1 MKKMNEPQLKDI
13 NGLFQ
18 TSKIL
23 ENKLIVDDA
32 KIDQINQINSNND
45 NKEKASIIS
54 NLNDKKI
61 QNFAPSYIPINT
73 LSDLSYNFNLNSN
86 NALITSNE
94 MKSNRNKKDTNK
106 INSEEILENGLNLDE
121 QNIVNYDEKI
131 TNKNEIIKKDQN
143 DEKRNN
149 ININIKSS
157 TSFIEENN
165 YINKN
170 NQNELTMQNNE
181 QQNLSFGMQIPKELF
196 DQIEY
201 AIDENGNPF
210 NIKQN
215 NKDTSLKKPVALII
229 QKEKKDQNYLI
240 DLQGK
245 KIPKMEDGYFN
256 YKNNN
261 IRVIIQ
267 DFDVQNPELRVYGS
281 RNRNTLSINEEEKA
295 EEKEDNNID
304 EIKQKYSLVLNKK
317 LLNFKRNSPIKIKNI
332 KYVKEPKSD
341 NRIKYNINRNKKQ
354 IAYRR
359 IVPVPNPSTTSQY
372 LVHKFSN
379 NYTINRTSNILNKS
393 MSTISHHNR
402 SYTKSYS
409 KNDLINIKYDQLN
422 NTDRNKLSVTPSREI
437 KNVSYTSSRINL
449 FNYKRNRKKGGSF
462 NNLNKVMNI
471 NNIIHRNT
479 QSLNSLPS
487 SNFED
492 DNTNIDLNNNKK
504 GIKTNYSSLQIKNFK
519 KCQSSHDVS
528 STINNISDKIKY
540 IKNKINNTNKI
551 LTAPSSSTIS
561 ISNSQKNNISKDNNS
576 LNTYNYINK
585 INNNSSLYKRQFK
598 CAILSKEVNDIISDY
613 STENQKKEI
622 KNNPYLYENKFNT
635 GIKNSENKINSFL
648 NGHNMT
654 NLMFKRNDNNY
665 STQQSYLKTS
675 NLDNN
680 MINVNSNE
688 ENCRLCGRNLLNRIK
703 SQCSNT
709 ILQNGII
716 NFKRKKMNVLLN
728 IDNNNTQNMF
738 KHSIISQNYK
748 NCINLLNNKNRLNN
762 RNKFNLISSRNS
774 LLNLEE
780 NKSQTNAYDYY
791 GNNNK
796 NNLINYK
803 YSASNTNNNSRNF
816 DFSYILM
823 N

>member
-1 MKKMNEPQLKDI
+1 MKKMNEPQMQDI

-18 TSKIL
+18 TSKVL
-23 ENKLIVDDA
+23 ENKLMDDA
-32 KIDQINQINSNND
+32 KNDQINQINSNND

-170 NQNELTMQNNE
+170 NQNELTIQNNE
-181 QQNLSFGMQIPKELF
+181 QQNLPFGIQIPKELF

-295 EEKEDNNID
+295 EEKEENNID

-519 KCQSSHDVS
+519 KSQSSHDVS

-648 NGHNMT
+648 NGHSMT

-680 MINVNSNE
+680 VINVNNND

-728 IDNNNTQNMF
+728 IDNSNTQNTF
-738 KHSIISQNYK
+738 RHSIISQNYK
-748 NCINLLNNKNRLNN
+748 NSINLLKNKNRLNN

-780 NKSQTNAYDYY
+780 NKSQINAYDYY

-816 DFSYILM
+816 DFS
-823 N
+823 

>member
-1 MKKMNEPQLKDI
+1 MKKMNEPQMQDI
-13 NGLFQ
+13 NGLFK
-18 TSKIL
+18 TSKAL

-32 KIDQINQINSNND
+32 KKDQINQINSNND

-181 QQNLSFGMQIPKELF
+181 QQNLPFGIQIPKELF
-196 DQIEY
+196 VQIEY

-267 DFDVQNPELRVYGS
+267 DFDVQHPELRVYGT

-295 EEKEDNNID
+295 EEKEENNID

-317 LLNFKRNSPIKIKNI
+317 ILNFKRNSPIKIKNI

-393 MSTISHHNR
+393 MSTISRHNR

-519 KCQSSHDVS
+519 KSQSSHDVS

-648 NGHNMT
+648 NGHSMT

-665 STQQSYLKTS
+665 STQQSFLITS

-680 MINVNSNE
+680 VINVNNND

-728 IDNNNTQNMF
+728 IDNNNNTQNMF

-748 NCINLLNNKNRLNN
+748 NSINLLNNKNRLNN

-816 DFSYILM
+816 DFS
-823 N
+823 

>member
-1 MKKMNEPQLKDI
+1 MNEPQMQDI

-18 TSKIL
+18 TSKVL

-32 KIDQINQINSNND
+32 KNDQINQINSNND

-61 QNFAPSYIPINT
+61 QNFIPSYIPINT

-170 NQNELTMQNNE
+170 NQNELKIQNNE
-181 QQNLSFGMQIPKELF
+181 QQNLPFGIQIPKELF

-215 NKDTSLKKPVALII
+215 NKYTSLKKPVALII

-267 DFDVQNPELRVYGS
+267 DFDVQHPELRVYGT

-295 EEKEDNNID
+295 EEKEENNID

-519 KCQSSHDVS
+519 KSQSSHDVS
-528 STINNISDKIKY
+528 STLNNISDKIKY

-561 ISNSQKNNISKDNNS
+561 ISNSQKNKISKDNNS
-576 LNTYNYINK
+576 LNTYNY

-648 NGHNMT
+648 NGHSMT

-748 NCINLLNNKNRLNN
+748 NSINLLNNKNRLNN
-762 RNKFNLISSRNS
+762 RSKFSLISSRNS

-791 GNNNK
+791 ENNNK

-803 YSASNTNNNSRNF
+803 YSASNTNNNNRNF
-816 DFSYILM
+816 YFS
-823 N
+823 

>member
-1 MKKMNEPQLKDI
+1 MKKMNEPQMQDI

-18 TSKIL
+18 TSKVL

-32 KIDQINQINSNND
+32 KNDQINQINSNND

-267 DFDVQNPELRVYGS
+267 DFDVQHPELRVYGT

-295 EEKEDNNID
+295 EEKEENNID

-519 KCQSSHDVS
+519 KSQSSHDVS

-648 NGHNMT
+648 NGHSMT

-680 MINVNSNE
+680 VINVNNND

-748 NCINLLNNKNRLNN
+748 NSINLLNNKNRLNN
-762 RNKFNLISSRNS
+762 RSKFNLISSRNS

-816 DFSYILM
+816 DFS
-823 N
+823 

>member
-1 MKKMNEPQLKDI
+1 MKKMNEPQMQDI

-18 TSKIL
+18 TSKVL
-23 ENKLIVDDA
+23 ENKLMDDA
-32 KIDQINQINSNND
+32 KNDQINQINSNND

-131 TNKNEIIKKDQN
+131 TNKNEIIKKEQN

-170 NQNELTMQNNE
+170 NQNELTIQNNE
-181 QQNLSFGMQIPKELF
+181 QQNLPFGIQIPKELF

-229 QKEKKDQNYLI
+229 QKENKDQNYLI

-267 DFDVQNPELRVYGS
+267 DFDVQHPELRVYGT
-281 RNRNTLSINEEEKA
+281 RNKNTLSINEEEKFD
-295 EEKEDNNID
+295 EKEENNID

-422 NTDRNKLSVTPSREI
+422 DTDRNKLSVTPSREI

-519 KCQSSHDVS
+519 KSQSSHDVS

-648 NGHNMT
+648 NGHSMT

-680 MINVNSNE
+680 VINVNNND

-728 IDNNNTQNMF
+728 IDNSNTQNTF

-748 NCINLLNNKNRLNN
+748 NSINLLNNKNRLNN

-816 DFSYILM
+816 DFS
-823 N
+823 

>member
-1 MKKMNEPQLKDI
+1 
-13 NGLFQ
+13 
-18 TSKIL
+18 
-23 ENKLIVDDA
+23 
-32 KIDQINQINSNND
+32 
-45 NKEKASIIS
+45 
-54 NLNDKKI
+54 
-61 QNFAPSYIPINT
+61 
-73 LSDLSYNFNLNSN
+73 
-86 NALITSNE
+86 
-94 MKSNRNKKDTNK
+94 
-106 INSEEILENGLNLDE
+106 
-121 QNIVNYDEKI
+121 
-131 TNKNEIIKKDQN
+131 
-143 DEKRNN
+143 
-149 ININIKSS
+149 
-157 TSFIEENN
+157 
-165 YINKN
+165 
-170 NQNELTMQNNE
+170 
-181 QQNLSFGMQIPKELF
+181 
-196 DQIEY
+196 
-201 AIDENGNPF
+201 
-210 NIKQN
+210 
-215 NKDTSLKKPVALII
+215 
-229 QKEKKDQNYLI
+229 
-240 DLQGK
+240 
-245 KIPKMEDGYFN
+245 
-256 YKNNN
+256 
-261 IRVIIQ
+261 
-267 DFDVQNPELRVYGS
+267 
-281 RNRNTLSINEEEKA
+281 
-295 EEKEDNNID
+295 
-304 EIKQKYSLVLNKK
+304 
-317 LLNFKRNSPIKIKNI
+317 
-332 KYVKEPKSD
+332 
-341 NRIKYNINRNKKQ
+341 
-354 IAYRR
+354 
-359 IVPVPNPSTTSQY
+359 
-372 LVHKFSN
+372 
-379 NYTINRTSNILNKS
+379 

-409 KNDLINIKYDQLN
+409 KNDLINIKYDHLN

-504 GIKTNYSSLQIKNFK
+504 DIKTNYSSLQIKNIK
-519 KCQSSHDVS
+519 KCQSLHDVS

-648 NGHNMT
+648 NGHSMT

-680 MINVNSNE
+680 VINVNNND

-816 DFSYILM
+816 DFS
-823 N
+823 

>member
-1 MKKMNEPQLKDI
+1 MKKMNEPQMQDI

-18 TSKIL
+18 TSKVL

-32 KIDQINQINSNND
+32 KNDQINQINSNND

-131 TNKNEIIKKDQN
+131 TNKNEIIKKDLN

-181 QQNLSFGMQIPKELF
+181 QQNLPFGIQIPKELF

-267 DFDVQNPELRVYGS
+267 DFDVQHPELRVYGT

-295 EEKEDNNID
+295 EEKEENNID

-393 MSTISHHNR
+393 MSTISRHNR

-462 NNLNKVMNI
+462 NNLNKVMNM

-519 KCQSSHDVS
+519 KSQSSHDVS

-551 LTAPSSSTIS
+551 MTAPSSSTIS
-561 ISNSQKNNISKDNNS
+561 ISNTQKNNISKDNNS

-648 NGHNMT
+648 NGHSMT

-748 NCINLLNNKNRLNN
+748 NSINLLNNKNRLNN
-762 RNKFNLISSRNS
+762 RSKFSLISSRNS

-816 DFSYILM
+816 DFS
-823 N
+823 

>member
-1 MKKMNEPQLKDI
+1 MKKMNEPQMQDI

-18 TSKIL
+18 TSKVL

-32 KIDQINQINSNND
+32 KNDQINQINSNND

-170 NQNELTMQNNE
+170 NQNELTIQNNE
-181 QQNLSFGMQIPKELF
+181 QQNLPFGIQIPKELF

-229 QKEKKDQNYLI
+229 QKENKDQNYLI

-267 DFDVQNPELRVYGS
+267 DFDVQHPELRVYGT
-281 RNRNTLSINEEEKA
+281 RNKNTLSINEEEKFD
-295 EEKEDNNID
+295 EKEDNNID

-492 DNTNIDLNNNKK
+492 GNTNIDLNNNKK

-519 KCQSSHDVS
+519 KSQSSHDVS

-648 NGHNMT
+648 NGHSMT

-680 MINVNSNE
+680 VINVNNND

-748 NCINLLNNKNRLNN
+748 NSINLLNNKNRLNN
-762 RNKFNLISSRNS
+762 RRKFSLISSRNS

-816 DFSYILM
+816 DFS
-823 N
+823 

>member
-1 MKKMNEPQLKDI
+1 MKKMNEPQMQDI

-18 TSKIL
+18 TSKVL

-32 KIDQINQINSNND
+32 KNDQINQINSNND

-86 NALITSNE
+86 NALIASNE
-94 MKSNRNKKDTNK
+94 IKSNRNKKDPNK

-131 TNKNEIIKKDQN
+131 TNKNEIIKKEQN

-149 ININIKSS
+149 TNINIKSS

-267 DFDVQNPELRVYGS
+267 DFDVQHPELRVYGT

-295 EEKEDNNID
+295 EEKEENNID

-519 KCQSSHDVS
+519 KSQSSHDVS

-622 KNNPYLYENKFNT
+622 KNNPYLYENKFNN

-648 NGHNMT
+648 NGHSMT

-680 MINVNSNE
+680 VINVNNND

-748 NCINLLNNKNRLNN
+748 NSINLLNNKNRLNN

-780 NKSQTNAYDYY
+780 NKSQINAYDYY

-816 DFSYILM
+816 DFS
-823 N
+823 

>member
-1 MKKMNEPQLKDI
+1 MKKMNEPQMQDI

-18 TSKIL
+18 TSKVL
-23 ENKLIVDDA
+23 ENKLMDDA
-32 KIDQINQINSNND
+32 KNDQINQINSNND

-61 QNFAPSYIPINT
+61 QNFAHSYIPINT

-181 QQNLSFGMQIPKELF
+181 QQNLPFGIQIPKELF

-229 QKEKKDQNYLI
+229 QKENKDQNYLI

-267 DFDVQNPELRVYGS
+267 DFDVQHPELRVYGT
-281 RNRNTLSINEEEKA
+281 RNKNTLSLNEEEKFD
-295 EEKEDNNID
+295 EKEDNNID

-449 FNYKRNRKKGGSF
+449 FNYRRNRKKGGSF

-561 ISNSQKNNISKDNNS
+561 ISNTQKNNISKDNNS

-648 NGHNMT
+648 NGHSMT

-680 MINVNSNE
+680 VINVNNND

-748 NCINLLNNKNRLNN
+748 NSINLLNNKNRLNN
-762 RNKFNLISSRNS
+762 RSKFSLISSRNS

-791 GNNNK
+791 LNNNK

-816 DFSYILM
+816 DFS
-823 N
+823 

>member
-1 MKKMNEPQLKDI
+1 MKKMNEPQMQDI

-18 TSKIL
+18 TSKVL
-23 ENKLIVDDA
+23 ENKLMDDA
-32 KIDQINQINSNND
+32 KNDQINQINSNND

-170 NQNELTMQNNE
+170 NQNELTIQNNE
-181 QQNLSFGMQIPKELF
+181 QQNLPFGIQIPKELF

-229 QKEKKDQNYLI
+229 QKENKDQNYLI

-267 DFDVQNPELRVYGS
+267 DFDVQHPELRVYGT

-295 EEKEDNNID
+295 EEKEENNID

-519 KCQSSHDVS
+519 KSQSSHDVS

-561 ISNSQKNNISKDNNS
+561 ISNSQKNKISKDNNS

-648 NGHNMT
+648 NGHSMT

-748 NCINLLNNKNRLNN
+748 NSINLLNNKNRLNN
-762 RNKFNLISSRNS
+762 RRKFSLISSRNS

-816 DFSYILM
+816 DFS
-823 N
+823 

>member
-1 MKKMNEPQLKDI
+1 MKKMNEPQMQDI

-18 TSKIL
+18 TSKVL

-32 KIDQINQINSNND
+32 KNDQINQINSNND

-54 NLNDKKI
+54 NLNDKKF

-94 MKSNRNKKDTNK
+94 MKSNRNKKDSNK

-229 QKEKKDQNYLI
+229 QKENNDQNYLI

-261 IRVIIQ
+261 IRLIIQ
-267 DFDVQNPELRVYGS
+267 DFDVQHPELRVYGT

-295 EEKEDNNID
+295 EEKEENNID

-519 KCQSSHDVS
+519 KSQSSHDVS

-585 INNNSSLYKRQFK
+585 IKNNSSLYKRQFK

-622 KNNPYLYENKFNT
+622 KNNPYLYENKFNI

-648 NGHNMT
+648 NGHSMT

-680 MINVNSNE
+680 VINVNNND

-728 IDNNNTQNMF
+728 IDNSNTQNTF

-748 NCINLLNNKNRLNN
+748 NSINLLNNKNRLNN

-803 YSASNTNNNSRNF
+803 YSAPNTNNNSRNF
-816 DFSYILM
+816 DFS
-823 N
+823 

>member
-1 MKKMNEPQLKDI
+1 MKKMNEPQMQDI

-18 TSKIL
+18 TSKVL
-23 ENKLIVDDA
+23 ENKLMDDA
-32 KIDQINQINSNND
+32 KNDQINQINSNND

-131 TNKNEIIKKDQN
+131 TNKNEIIKKEQN

-181 QQNLSFGMQIPKELF
+181 QQNLPFGIQIPKELF

-267 DFDVQNPELRVYGS
+267 DFDVQHPELRVYGT

-295 EEKEDNNID
+295 EEKEENNID

-519 KCQSSHDVS
+519 KSQSSHDVS

-561 ISNSQKNNISKDNNS
+561 ISNSQKNKISKDNNS
-576 LNTYNYINK
+576 LNTNYINK

-648 NGHNMT
+648 NGHSMT

-748 NCINLLNNKNRLNN
+748 NSINLLNNKNRLNN
-762 RNKFNLISSRNS
+762 RRKFSLISSRNS

-816 DFSYILM
+816 DFS
-823 N
+823 

>member
-1 MKKMNEPQLKDI
+1 MKKMNEPQMQDI

-18 TSKIL
+18 TSKVL

-32 KIDQINQINSNND
+32 KNDQINQINSNND

-73 LSDLSYNFNLNSN
+73 LSDLSYNCNLNSN

-131 TNKNEIIKKDQN
+131 TNKNEIIKKDLN

-181 QQNLSFGMQIPKELF
+181 QQNLPFGIQIPKELF

-229 QKEKKDQNYLI
+229 QKENKDQNYLI

-267 DFDVQNPELRVYGS
+267 DFDVQHPELRVYGT

-295 EEKEDNNID
+295 EEKEENNID

-471 NNIIHRNT
+471 NNIIHRNR

-492 DNTNIDLNNNKK
+492 DNTNFDLNNNKK

-519 KCQSSHDVS
+519 KSQSSHDVS

-648 NGHNMT
+648 NGHSMT

-688 ENCRLCGRNLLNRIK
+688 ENCRLYGRNLLNRIK

-728 IDNNNTQNMF
+728 IDNSNTQNKF
-738 KHSIISQNYK
+738 RHSIISQNYK
-748 NCINLLNNKNRLNN
+748 NSINLLNNKNRLNN

-816 DFSYILM
+816 DFS
-823 N
+823 

>member
-1 MKKMNEPQLKDI
+1 MKKMNEPQMQDI

-23 ENKLIVDDA
+23 ENKIIVDDE

-61 QNFAPSYIPINT
+61 QNFATSYIPINT

-86 NALITSNE
+86 NALIASNE
-94 MKSNRNKKDTNK
+94 IKSNRNKKDPNK

-131 TNKNEIIKKDQN
+131 TNKNEIIKKEQN

-149 ININIKSS
+149 TNINIKSS

-165 YINKN
+165 YLNKN

-215 NKDTSLKKPVALII
+215 NKNISLKKPVALII

-267 DFDVQNPELRVYGS
+267 DFDVQHPELRVYGT

-295 EEKEDNNID
+295 EEKEENNID

-648 NGHNMT
+648 NGHSMT

-728 IDNNNTQNMF
+728 IDNSNTQNTF
-738 KHSIISQNYK
+738 RHSIISQNYK
-748 NCINLLNNKNRLNN
+748 NSINLLNNKNRLNN
-762 RNKFNLISSRNS
+762 RSKFNLISSRNS

-816 DFSYILM
+816 DFS
-823 N
+823 

>member
-1 MKKMNEPQLKDI
+1 MKKMNEPQLQDI

-32 KIDQINQINSNND
+32 KIDQINQINSNNN

-61 QNFAPSYIPINT
+61 QNFIPSYIPINT

-170 NQNELTMQNNE
+170 NQNELTIQNNE
-181 QQNLSFGMQIPKELF
+181 QQNLPFGIQIPKELF
-196 DQIEY
+196 NQIEY

-229 QKEKKDQNYLI
+229 QKENKDQNYLI

-267 DFDVQNPELRVYGS
+267 DFDVQHPELRVYGT

-295 EEKEDNNID
+295 EEKEENNID

-519 KCQSSHDVS
+519 KSQSSHDVS

-648 NGHNMT
+648 NGHSMT

-680 MINVNSNE
+680 VINVNNND

-748 NCINLLNNKNRLNN
+748 NSINLLNNKNRLNN
-762 RNKFNLISSRNS
+762 RRKFSLISSRNS

-816 DFSYILM
+816 DFS
-823 N
+823 

>member
-1 MKKMNEPQLKDI
+1 M
-13 NGLFQ
+13 
-18 TSKIL
+18 
-23 ENKLIVDDA
+23 
-32 KIDQINQINSNND
+32 
-45 NKEKASIIS
+45 
-54 NLNDKKI
+54 
-61 QNFAPSYIPINT
+61 
-73 LSDLSYNFNLNSN
+73 
-86 NALITSNE
+86 
-94 MKSNRNKKDTNK
+94 
-106 INSEEILENGLNLDE
+106 
-121 QNIVNYDEKI
+121 
-131 TNKNEIIKKDQN
+131 
-143 DEKRNN
+143 
-149 ININIKSS
+149 
-157 TSFIEENN
+157 
-165 YINKN
+165 
-170 NQNELTMQNNE
+170 
-181 QQNLSFGMQIPKELF
+181 
-196 DQIEY
+196 
-201 AIDENGNPF
+201 
-210 NIKQN
+210 
-215 NKDTSLKKPVALII
+215 
-229 QKEKKDQNYLI
+229 
-240 DLQGK
+240 
-245 KIPKMEDGYFN
+245 
-256 YKNNN
+256 
-261 IRVIIQ
+261 
-267 DFDVQNPELRVYGS
+267 
-281 RNRNTLSINEEEKA
+281 
-295 EEKEDNNID
+295 
-304 EIKQKYSLVLNKK
+304 
-317 LLNFKRNSPIKIKNI
+317 
-332 KYVKEPKSD
+332 
-341 NRIKYNINRNKKQ
+341 
-354 IAYRR
+354 
-359 IVPVPNPSTTSQY
+359 
-372 LVHKFSN
+372 
-379 NYTINRTSNILNKS
+379 
-393 MSTISHHNR
+393 
-402 SYTKSYS
+402 
-409 KNDLINIKYDQLN
+409 
-422 NTDRNKLSVTPSREI
+422 
-437 KNVSYTSSRINL
+437 
-449 FNYKRNRKKGGSF
+449 
-462 NNLNKVMNI
+462 
-471 NNIIHRNT
+471 
-479 QSLNSLPS
+479 PS

-519 KCQSSHDVS
+519 KSQSSHDVS
-528 STINNISDKIKY
+528 STIDNISDKIKY

-748 NCINLLNNKNRLNN
+748 NSINLLNNKNRLNN
-762 RNKFNLISSRNS
+762 RSKFSLISSRNS

-816 DFSYILM
+816 DFS
-823 N
+823 

>member
-1 MKKMNEPQLKDI
+1 MKKMNEPQMQDI

-23 ENKLIVDDA
+23 ENKIIVDDA

-61 QNFAPSYIPINT
+61 QNFAHSYIPINT

-94 MKSNRNKKDTNK
+94 IKSNRNKKDPNK

-131 TNKNEIIKKDQN
+131 TNKNEIIKKEQN

-149 ININIKSS
+149 TNINIKSS

-165 YINKN
+165 YLNKN
-170 NQNELTMQNNE
+170 NQNELTIQNNE
-181 QQNLSFGMQIPKELF
+181 QQNLPFGIQIPKELF

-267 DFDVQNPELRVYGS
+267 DFDVQHPELRVYGS

-295 EEKEDNNID
+295 EEKEENNID

-437 KNVSYTSSRINL
+437 KNVSYTSSRIYL

-561 ISNSQKNNISKDNNS
+561 INNSQKNNISKDNNS

-648 NGHNMT
+648 NGHSMT

-680 MINVNSNE
+680 VINVNNND

-728 IDNNNTQNMF
+728 IDNNNTQNTF

-762 RNKFNLISSRNS
+762 RSKFSLISSRNS

-816 DFSYILM
+816 DFS
-823 N
+823 

>member
-1 MKKMNEPQLKDI
+1 MKKMNEPQMQDI

-18 TSKIL
+18 TSKVL

-32 KIDQINQINSNND
+32 KNDQINQINSNND

-170 NQNELTMQNNE
+170 NQNELTTQNNE
-181 QQNLSFGMQIPKELF
+181 QQNLPFGIQIPKELF

-267 DFDVQNPELRVYGS
+267 DFDVQHPELRVYGT

-295 EEKEDNNID
+295 EEKEENNID

-504 GIKTNYSSLQIKNFK
+504 GIKTNYNSLQIKNFK
-519 KCQSSHDVS
+519 KSQSSHDVS

-648 NGHNMT
+648 NGHSMT

-680 MINVNSNE
+680 VINVNNND

-748 NCINLLNNKNRLNN
+748 NSINLLNNKNRLNN
-762 RNKFNLISSRNS
+762 RRKFSLISSRNS

-816 DFSYILM
+816 DFS
-823 N
+823 

>member
-1 MKKMNEPQLKDI
+1 MKKMNEPQLQDI

-106 INSEEILENGLNLDE
+106 IISEEILENGLNLDE

-170 NQNELTMQNNE
+170 NQNELTIQNNE

-229 QKEKKDQNYLI
+229 QKENKDQNYLI

-267 DFDVQNPELRVYGS
+267 DFDVQHPELRVYGT

-295 EEKEDNNID
+295 EEKEENNID

-437 KNVSYTSSRINL
+437 KNVSYTSSRINS

-471 NNIIHRNT
+471 NNIIHRNR

-519 KCQSSHDVS
+519 KSQSSHDVS

-648 NGHNMT
+648 NGHSMT

-680 MINVNSNE
+680 VINVNSNE
-688 ENCRLCGRNLLNRIK
+688 ENCRLYGRNLLNRIK

-728 IDNNNTQNMF
+728 IDNSNTQNTF
-738 KHSIISQNYK
+738 RHSIISQNYK
-748 NCINLLNNKNRLNN
+748 NSINLLNNKNRLNN

-816 DFSYILM
+816 DFS
-823 N
+823 

>member
-1 MKKMNEPQLKDI
+1 MKKMNEPQMQDI

-18 TSKIL
+18 TSKVL

-32 KIDQINQINSNND
+32 KNDQINQINSNND

-181 QQNLSFGMQIPKELF
+181 QQNLPFGIQIPKELF

-229 QKEKKDQNYLI
+229 QKENNDQNYLI

-267 DFDVQNPELRVYGS
+267 DFDVQHPELRVYGT
-281 RNRNTLSINEEEKA
+281 RNKNTLSINEEEKFD
-295 EEKEDNNID
+295 EKEDNNID
-304 EIKQKYSLVLNKK
+304 EIKQKYPLVLNKK

-393 MSTISHHNR
+393 MSAISHHNR

-648 NGHNMT
+648 NGHSMT

-680 MINVNSNE
+680 VINVNNND

-748 NCINLLNNKNRLNN
+748 NSINLLNNKNRLNN
-762 RNKFNLISSRNS
+762 RSKFSLISSRNS

-816 DFSYILM
+816 DFS
-823 N
+823 

>member
-1 MKKMNEPQLKDI
+1 MKKMNEPQMQDI

-18 TSKIL
+18 TSKVL

-181 QQNLSFGMQIPKELF
+181 QQNLPFGIQIPKELF

-229 QKEKKDQNYLI
+229 QKENKDQNYLI

-267 DFDVQNPELRVYGS
+267 DFDVQHPELRVYGT

-295 EEKEDNNID
+295 EEKEENNID

-519 KCQSSHDVS
+519 KSQSSHDVS

-648 NGHNMT
+648 NGHSMT

-680 MINVNSNE
+680 VINVNNND

-728 IDNNNTQNMF
+728 IDNNNTQNTF

-748 NCINLLNNKNRLNN
+748 NSINLLNNKNRLNN
-762 RNKFNLISSRNS
+762 RSKFNLISSRNS

-816 DFSYILM
+816 DFS
-823 N
+823 

>member
-1 MKKMNEPQLKDI
+1 MKKMNEPQMQDI

-18 TSKIL
+18 TSKVL

-181 QQNLSFGMQIPKELF
+181 QQNLPFGIQIPKELF

-201 AIDENGNPF
+201 AIDKNGNPF

-229 QKEKKDQNYLI
+229 QKENNDQNYLI

-267 DFDVQNPELRVYGS
+267 DFDVQHPELRVYGT

-295 EEKEDNNID
+295 EEKEENNID

-492 DNTNIDLNNNKK
+492 NNTNIDLNNNKK

-519 KCQSSHDVS
+519 KSQSSHDVS
-528 STINNISDKIKY
+528 STIDNISDKIKY

-648 NGHNMT
+648 NGHSMT

-665 STQQSYLKTS
+665 STQQSDLKTS

-680 MINVNSNE
+680 VINVNNND

-728 IDNNNTQNMF
+728 IDNNNTQNTF

-748 NCINLLNNKNRLNN
+748 NSINLLNNKNRLNN
-762 RNKFNLISSRNS
+762 RSKFNLISSRNS

-816 DFSYILM
+816 DFS
-823 N
+823 